1 MKICKSTYCH
11 RGAYAFWLVIS
22 LLVAPP
28 LTAQSG
34 GVIGIVTD
42 SLEEPLPGVNVVV
55 EGTGVGTSTDTDGR
69 FRIEN
74 LTEGTYIVRFS
85 SIGFQTHLETV
96 QIVTGQTI
104 ELSVRLLD
112 RVLEAREVI
121 VTASRREQAALTAPV
136 SVSILSTEDLN
147 VRNIVHLDDALRTV
161 SGVHLQGNQ
170 VSVRG
175 SSGFAYNT
183 GSRVLLLLDGMSL
196 LTPESD
202 GIPFDA
208 LPFAQIERVE
218 VLKGPGSSLYGSCAL
233 GGVINVITKDFPST
247 PETSLRTYAGAYEK
261 VRYRIWRDAWKG
273 ANEVRGFGG
282 LLFSHA
288 RKTSDRFGYWVNIA
302 YHRDQGYLN
311 FNETRTFHG
320 YVKLG
325 WRPSPQDRL
334 NILVGLM
341 AREKDSFLFW
351 NGARDALNPGS
362 LDIGGAS
369 GSADPSD
376 TPTGT
381 NDNLTNQISLL
392 PMFTHLISDKM
403 FYSIRARLFGLVIQP
418 IDNDTGKPKPVSKG
432 TLGFRYGAEVQL
444 NWEERAGRLFTF
456 GATGDALATRSSFF
470 VTNNEDE
477 FGSQPETAI
486 FTQWEEEL
494 SDKLQLV
501 AGFRF
506 DRYQI
511 DGTQSES
518 KLSPKIS
525 AAYLLNDEITVRA
538 AFGEGFRVP
547 SFAERFTDN
556 RDFFPIVRNLGLKPE
571 RSRSYEIGIKGR
583 MPHPSA
589 GLFRADVAVFW
600 NEYWNLIEP
609 KLVTSLQAFQFVNLT
624 RARIRGGEA
633 SLEWELSQQNLK
645 FRAGYTYLDADDLDE
660 NVALAFR
667 SKHLIVLS
675 IDSHVFGPWALGA
688 DFRFVSKPERLDTDF
703 SRFIADA
710 DVLVNTRVIDVRASV
725 NLGRLRAAILVNNL
739 TQYYYLERPAL
750 LGAPRRATLQFQYDF

>member
-1 MKICKSTYCH
+1 MKIRNCTYH
-11 RGAYAFWLVIS
+11 RPGLHVAMLVIS
-22 LLVAPP
+22 FLIANPLV
-28 LTAQSG
+28 AQSG
-34 GVIGIVTD
+34 SINGIVMD
-42 SLEEPLPGVNVVV
+42 FLEEPLPGVNVLF
-55 EGTGVGTSTDTDGR
+55 EGTTIGTSTDQNGKFSIDH
-69 FRIEN
+69 
-74 LTEGTYIVRFS
+74 LSDGTYVVRFS
-85 SIGFQTHLETV
+85 SIGFQTHTETV
-96 QIVTGQTI
+96 EIEGDRTI
-104 ELSVRLLD
+104 ELTIRLLA
-112 RVLEAREVI
+112 RVLESREVI
-121 VTASRREQAALTAPV
+121 VTASRREQLALTAPV
-136 SVSILSTEDLN
+136 SVSVLSTEDLN

-170 VSVRG
+170 ISVRG

-183 GSRVLLLLDGMSL
+183 GSRVLLLLDGMPL
-196 LTPESD
+196 LTPDSD
-202 GIPFDA
+202 GVPFDA

-218 VLKGPGSSLYGSCAL
+218 VLKGPGSSLYGSGAL
-233 GGVINVITKDFPST
+233 GGVINVITKDFPSS
-247 PETSLRTYAGAYEK
+247 PETSVRTYVGAYEK
-261 VRYRIWRDAWKG
+261 VRYRLWRNAWKG
-273 ANEVRGFGG
+273 ADDVRGFGG

-288 RKTSDRFGYWVNIA
+288 MRTSDRFGYWVNLA
-302 YHRDQGYLN
+302 YHRDQGYMN
-311 FNETRTFHG
+311 FNETRTFYG

-325 WRPSPQDRL
+325 WRPSPRDRL

-362 LDIGGAS
+362 LAIGGSS
-369 GSADPSD
+369 GPADPSD
-376 TPTGT
+376 PPTGT

-392 PMFTHLISDKM
+392 PAFTHLISDKM
-403 FYSIRARLFGLVIQP
+403 FYSIRGRLFGLVIQP
-418 IDNDTGKPKPVSKG
+418 IDNKTGKTKPVSKG

-456 GATGDALATRSSFF
+456 GATGDALATRSSFY
-470 VTNNEDE
+470 VTDNEDE
-477 FGSQPETAI
+477 FGSQPETAL
-486 FTQWEEEL
+486 FAQWEEEL
-494 SDKLQLV
+494 SERLQLV

-511 DGTQSES
+511 DGAQSES

-525 AAYLLNDEITVRA
+525 AAYLLNDKITLRA
-538 AFGEGFRVP
+538 AFGDGFRVP

-571 RSRSYEIGIKGR
+571 RSQSYEIGVKSR

-589 GLFRADVAVFW
+589 GLFRSDVAIFW

-633 SLEWELSQQNLK
+633 SLEWELPRRRLK
-645 FRAGYTYLDADDLDE
+645 FRAGYTYLDADNLDE
-660 NVALAFR
+660 KVALAFR
-667 SKHLIVLS
+667 SKHLVVLS
-675 IDSHVFGPWALGA
+675 LDGQVYGPLALGA

-725 NLGRLRAAILVNNL
+725 DVGKLRAAILVNNL
-739 TQYYYLERPAL
+739 AQYYYLERPAL
-750 LGAPRRATLQFQYDF
+750 LGAPRRATLQLQFDF